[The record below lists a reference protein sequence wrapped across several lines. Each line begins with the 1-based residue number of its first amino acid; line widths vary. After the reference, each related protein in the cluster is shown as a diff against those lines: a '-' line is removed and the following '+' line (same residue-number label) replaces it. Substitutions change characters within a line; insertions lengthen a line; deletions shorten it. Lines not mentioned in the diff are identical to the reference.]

1 MFRFSTFTMRRLLLF
16 LVFAVIGATNP
27 VEDFDEWD
35 FQRRQH
41 TLGNVNGSHSLSGA
55 AFTPE
60 PPVVLVKALK
70 TSWTYIPFPEIPQLD
85 PKPLNQILDQALFEL
100 NDLDL
105 RMLQYECADTHL
117 FSYWKQLLRDNLAEV
132 FQSHQ
137 IFKMDLEIMRQSLTV
152 FLNSSLQDQTF
163 ERPNRYK
170 RSLLVPIVGTA
181 LGSELS
187 RIFLRPFTAPI
198 ADKFSCFVEKLVPF
212 GSLCKEDE
220 RKKKEA
226 LARQVE
232 DLEENFFYLKSK
244 LLDAITVRMPADVE
258 RRKLPTLKRSLQEN
272 VEMLNETITGV
283 FEEIK
288 GYVEKAE
295 CVAGHVQARHR
306 NTLTIAASLQNL
318 TIQYR

>member
-1 MFRFSTFTMRRLLLF
+1 MFRFSSLTMRRLLLF
-16 LVFAVIGATNP
+16 LVFAAIGAPNS

-35 FQRRQH
+35 FQRRQD
-41 TLGNVNGSHSLSGA
+41 TLGIVNGSHSISGA

-70 TSWTYIPFPEIPQLD
+70 TLWTYIRFPKIPQLD
-85 PKPLNQILDQALFEL
+85 AKPLNQILDQVLFEL

-105 RMLQYECADTHL
+105 RMFLHECADTHM

-137 IFKMDLEIMRQSLTV
+137 IFKTDLEIMRQSLTV
-152 FLNSSLQDQTF
+152 FLNSSLQDRTL

-187 RIFLRPFTAPI
+187 RVFLRPLTAPI
-198 ADKFSCFVEKLVPF
+198 ADKFSCSVDKLVPF

-220 RKKKEA
+220 RKKIEA
-226 LARQVE
+226 LARQVK
-232 DLEENFFYLKSK
+232 DLEENVLYLKSK
-244 LLDAITVRMPADVE
+244 LLEAITVGMPADVE
-258 RRKLPTLKRSLQEN
+258 RRKLPALKRSLQEN
-272 VEMLNETITGV
+272 VEMSNETIRV
-283 FEEIK
+283 VLEEIK
-288 GYVEKAE
+288 DYVEKGE
-295 CVAGHVQARHR
+295 CVARHAQIR
-306 NTLTIAASLQNL
+306 KTDIVTLLISQRLFR
-318 TIQYR
+318 I